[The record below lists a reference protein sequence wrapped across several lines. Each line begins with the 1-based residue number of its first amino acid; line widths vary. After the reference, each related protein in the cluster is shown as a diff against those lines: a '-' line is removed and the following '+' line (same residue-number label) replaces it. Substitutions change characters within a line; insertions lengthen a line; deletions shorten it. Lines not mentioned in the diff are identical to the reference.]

1 MKDHLSLLV
10 IVLNLIE
17 DFTGVTPN
25 ETKELPTWRDFRDI
39 FMRNMPC
46 QIIVQG
52 GGQNLQAVQ
61 LPLGSERP
69 DGHCHTTRADSQSGG
84 NIQTTGSSP
93 SLGHSRKKPRGHQGK
108 PRGFPPQGV
117 RKPIQKSRPHK
128 CARIFFV
135 GKTLQIIDTTP
146 PPCYNLSVNLS

>member
-1 MKDHLSLLV
+1 MEGFSQHLHEEHAVSDHC
-10 IVLNLIE
+10 
-17 DFTGVTPN
+17 P
-25 ETKELPTWRDFRDI
+25 
-39 FMRNMPC
+39 
-46 QIIVQG
+46 

-117 RKPIQKSRPHK
+117 RKPIQKGPSVRQ
-128 CARIFFV
+128 
-135 GKTLQIIDTTP
+135 TLG
-146 PPCYNLSVNLS
+146 LLF